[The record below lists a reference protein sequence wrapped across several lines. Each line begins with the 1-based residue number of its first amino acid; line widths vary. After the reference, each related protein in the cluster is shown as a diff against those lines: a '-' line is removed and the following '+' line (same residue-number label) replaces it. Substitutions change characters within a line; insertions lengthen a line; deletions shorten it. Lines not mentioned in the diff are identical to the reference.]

1 MRRRYHGVVTKIEVG
16 KRNKNRV
23 NVYLDDEFSF
33 ACSAEI
39 IYRFNIKAG
48 ENINLQNLEEIVEED
63 NYIKCKSDSLRF
75 LGKTYKTQKQ
85 IYDKLLGK
93 GYDTKTI
100 DRVINF
106 LKEYN
111 FIDDDKYAQMY
122 IKEKI
127 VKEGVNKIK
136 FSLIS
141 KGIKEE
147 IINEKINE
155 VDSECQEEAILK
167 LAEKKYNQLMKT
179 ENDKR
184 IIYKKIGDYLF
195 RKGYSWDIIK
205 VALNQ
210 TLKMDFYD

>member
-1 MRRRYHGVVTKIEVG
+1 ME
-16 KRNKNRV
+16 
-23 NVYLDDEFSF
+23 
-33 ACSAEI
+33 EI
-39 IYRFNIKAG
+39 I
-48 ENINLQNLEEIVEED
+48 EED
-63 NYIKCKSDSLRF
+63 NYIKCKGDSLRF

-93 GYDTKTI
+93 GYDAKTI
-100 DRVINF
+100 NRVINF
-106 LKEYN
+106 LEEYN

-122 IKEKI
+122 IKEKM

-136 FSLIS
+136 FALIS

-147 IINEKINE
+147 IINKKIDE
-155 VDSECQEEAILK
+155 MDSEFQEEAILK

-184 IIYKKIGDYLF
+184 IIYKKLGDYLF

-205 VALNQ
+205 GALNQ